1 MPLHF
6 LTNLEIQKHYQ
17 NKTRFNG
24 ASSRDNLPDKIKDEA
39 YVIHLDKYTDIDTH
53 WITLYIN
60 HNAVTYFHSFG
71 VKNIPKETKKSSSI
85 GPQQV
90 FLEFKHMIQ

>member
-1 MPLHF
+1 M
-6 LTNLEIQKHYQ
+6 
-17 NKTRFNG
+17 
-24 ASSRDNLPDKIKDEA
+24 
-39 YVIHLDKYTDIDTH
+39 IHLDKYTDIDTH

-71 VKNIPKETKKSSSI
+71 VKNIPKETKKSSSL